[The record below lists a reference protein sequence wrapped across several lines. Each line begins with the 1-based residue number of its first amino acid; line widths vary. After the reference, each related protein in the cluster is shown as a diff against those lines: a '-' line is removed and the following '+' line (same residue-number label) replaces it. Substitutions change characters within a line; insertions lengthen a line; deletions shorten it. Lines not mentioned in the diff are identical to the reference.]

1 MEQLGAQTPVE
12 RIIRVGE
19 THDIYGIK
27 VLVSRVETVEF
38 LRVWGT
44 DENKQSVFAIFPVG
58 DLATEIALLEL
69 EKVEVGTMTLLHN
82 NTRYTRRLPENV
94 LAQEIIKQFNEG
106 NAMRIIF
113 IQHEKKEY
121 CVGIQQF
128 RRPYAELLSG
138 IDFTTCSNQ
147 VHVAVNEPDK
157 VVSIE
162 AEKAPAPAPAAQPSS
177 TESVGP
183 TTKEE
188 VEKTA
193 DVYTDLI
200 EMSATETHSSLKEN
214 SESAPHSNIK
224 EERLGEEKLEKDS
237 TYSSVDEKL
246 PVSSPDEARI
256 RSLEARMNF
265 LEFIEILRWLVIAV
279 IFIFAADFI

>member
-128 RRPYAELLSG
+128 RRPYAELLRG

-147 VHVAVNEPDK
+147 AHVAVNEPDK

-162 AEKAPAPAPAAQPSS
+162 AEKAPAAQPPL
-177 TESVGP
+177 TETDRP

-193 DVYTDLI
+193 DVHTDLI
-200 EMSATETHSSLKEN
+200 EMSATETHSNLNEKSEN
-214 SESAPHSNIK
+214 TPHSNIK
-224 EERLGEEKLEKDS
+224 EERLGEESLEKDS